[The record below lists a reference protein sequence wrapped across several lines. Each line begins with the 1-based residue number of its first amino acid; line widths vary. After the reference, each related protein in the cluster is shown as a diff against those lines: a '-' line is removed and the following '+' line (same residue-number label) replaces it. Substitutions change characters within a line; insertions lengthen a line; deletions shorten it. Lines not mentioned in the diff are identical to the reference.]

1 MLQIPTEELLVTDED
16 VFAAFQLDTPE
27 LKPVQTALDHGNQEL
42 AKKLLIQHM
51 ETRRSPQ
58 FLYDYRSLPLTPIDT
73 DTCPYSFQSSLGL
86 CGNLKDFCLHVAHR
100 LMDDH
105 IYILP
110 GNRKR
115 QVNLGKNWEHMIHFN
130 FNEDMGKFHR
140 SYLDMMVRGQFFE
153 SLCIL
158 YHETGDTKVL
168 DFFEEFLQVYFLH
181 LPFECR
187 SHRTF
192 CQPVPVHRRPGRHE
206 RWLAGSGLHQPF
218 LHPSSL

>member
-51 ETRRSPQ
+51 KTRRSPQ

-140 SYLDMMVRGQFFE
+140 SYLDMMVRGQFF
-153 SLCIL
+153 
-158 YHETGDTKVL
+158 
-168 DFFEEFLQVYFLH
+168 
-181 LPFECR
+181 
-187 SHRTF
+187 
-192 CQPVPVHRRPGRHE
+192 
-206 RWLAGSGLHQPF
+206 
-218 LHPSSL
+218 

>member
-42 AKKLLIQHM
+42 AKKLLVQHM
-51 ETRRSPQ
+51 EKRSSPQ
-58 FLYDYRSLPLTPIDT
+58 FLYDYRSLPLTSIDT

-86 CGNLKDFCLHVAHR
+86 RGNLKDFCLYVAHR

-115 QVNLGKNWEHMIHFN
+115 QVDLGKNWEHMIHFN
-130 FNEDMGKFHR
+130 FNEDMGKFTA
-140 SYLDMMVRGQFFE
+140 V
-153 SLCIL
+153 
-158 YHETGDTKVL
+158 T
-168 DFFEEFLQVYFLH
+168 
-181 LPFECR
+181 
-187 SHRTF
+187 
-192 CQPVPVHRRPGRHE
+192 
-206 RWLAGSGLHQPF
+206 
-218 LHPSSL
+218 